1 MTRRLVIAALLIA
14 AADPALACHRF
25 SVWHFPWPQ
34 RCSVVAEPR
43 PAQPKASTSDDMPLP
58 DLSPITG
65 EEPDEQ
71 TRARLIMRARA
82 FDP

>member
-1 MTRRLVIAALLIA
+1 
-14 AADPALACHRF
+14 
-25 SVWHFPWPQ
+25 
-34 RCSVVAEPR
+34 
-43 PAQPKASTSDDMPLP
+43 MPLP

-82 FDP
+82 FDQ